1 MENLE
6 MNRVLTSLRNLCS
19 KREYSVP
26 DIMDKAQK
34 ALDGNRKAASEV
46 VSILVKEGYVDNRRY
61 CAAFASDKSSL
72 SGWGKTKIRFQL
84 KLKGLSAEDIDY
96 GLSRIDAEKADAK
109 LEKII
114 RNRMKFLKDDPQWKM
129 KVIRFAA
136 GRGYDFDEI
145 SSTIEKVVSVGE
157 E

>member
-46 VSILVKEGYVDNRRY
+46 VSILVKEGYVDNCRY

-84 KLKGLSAEDIDY
+84 KLKGLSVEDIDY

-145 SSTIEKVVSVGE
+145 ASTIEKVVSVGE